1 MPSTEELC
9 NLPGLW
15 AGLCKIVAPSSKNK
29 PNGLSLQAKKL
40 LCVYG
45 AFCFSLL
52 DTYTYVEHI
61 HMVMADA

>member
-15 AGLCKIVAPSSKNK
+15 AGLCKIVAPSSKYK

-45 AFCFSLL
+45 AFWTLTHTC
-52 DTYTYVEHI
+52 YVEHI